1 MNKRTARELLGS
13 KEKIASTTELA
24 RVLGVTRK
32 TIYAEPEEMRQAWGD
47 QIVGYYCRI
56 NVDALKSKTDELWG
70 AIE

>member
-13 KEKIASTTELA
+13 QEKIASTTELA

-47 QIVGYYCRI
+47 QIVGYYCRT
-56 NVDALKSKTDELWG
+56 NMDALKSKTDELWG

>member
-13 KEKIASTTELA
+13 QEKIASTTELA
-24 RVLGVTRK
+24 RVLGVSRK
-32 TIYAEPEEMRQAWGD
+32 TIYAEPEEMRQAWSD

-56 NVDALKSKTDELWG
+56 NVDALKAKTDELWG